1 MVIYLVTN
9 LVNSKKYIGQDSKDD
24 PRYLGSGY
32 LLAKALKK
40 YGEANF
46 KKDILD
52 RCKTKEE
59 LNNLEK
65 YWISHYN
72 AVADPMFYNLAN
84 GGQGG
89 FVSVA
94 SNEKRSASLIGH
106 VHSAET
112 KEKIRN
118 KAIGR
123 KPSAETKVA
132 MSTTHK
138 SQEKP
143 WLNRFRVGGHG
154 NPRAYDVYQYSM
166 AMVLIKKWT
175 CQKVASQEL
184 SINKSCI
191 NACIKGRQKSAG
203 GYIWKSTR
211 P

>member
-1 MVIYLVTN
+1 M
-9 LVNSKKYIGQDSKDD
+9 
-24 PRYLGSGY
+24 
-32 LLAKALKK
+32 ALKK
-40 YGEANF
+40 HGEANF

-52 RCKTKEE
+52 RCKTKDE
-59 LNNLEK
+59 LNEREK

-89 FVSVA
+89 FISHA

-106 VHSAET
+106 VHSEET
-112 KEKIRN
+112 KQKIRE

-123 KPSAETKVA
+123 KPSAETKLA
-132 MSTTHK
+132 MSNTHK

-143 WLNRFRVGGHG
+143 WLTKFKKGGQD
-154 NPRAYDVYQYSM
+154 NPRALEVYQYSL
-166 AMVLIKKWT
+166 AMVFIKKWS

-191 NACIKGRQKSAG
+191 NACAKGRQKTAG